1 MAQQQ
6 QKAQARAAEAKPA
19 PRAFAPAPTP
29 APAPEIIAATAPNS
43 VQDAQVRFDT
53 VTASYQAL
61 VKQLQEV
68 QVQMQ
73 EQEAQYKNRYKITHP
88 AEVPAGPKRP
98 VALIAMAIG
107 LLSTIAAILM
117 VAALADR
124 FSGIFF
130 EPRDVRDRLGLPV
143 FATFS

>member
-1 MAQQQ
+1 
-6 QKAQARAAEAKPA
+6 
-19 PRAFAPAPTP
+19 
-29 APAPEIIAATAPNS
+29 

-53 VTASYQAL
+53 VTATYQTL
-61 VKQLQEV
+61 VKQLQEL